1 MNKCTSLVSI
11 IPNLLEKKG
20 HVFDYHKL
28 LSNILEGTNV
38 KHIVCYYDNNI
49 NVPCENWH
57 RCLDSNIINQG
68 FFYAIKNFSP
78 GAIFKDIKRLKQS
91 IQSAIRQHAI
101 LKNNYVFIERFNPFE
116 LLSFYLA
123 ARDIN
128 INLNLIILY
137 RNVGSKLSLKNI
149 FYISLNSFF
158 SRKKNQIHIINTT
171 DSELVNSQFSGTR
184 LKVSQVLPIPYN
196 DIQIKNFID
205 LSSLNKVRILWP
217 GQPRKAKGLNI
228 IKKLLMVSHSRH
240 SRYELYVSEEVK
252 DIDDQLNININ
263 FHKSYLSRKDYI
275 KLLLSSNIIL
285 LPYDPSIYKT
295 ATSGIFVES
304 IMAGALPIVRNGTW
318 MEHELKKFGLDV
330 LAIDKDDFNFD
341 KIDSIIKN
349 KKIIDN
355 IIIMQKAYKQFH
367 TKENFKK
374 TFLNLM
380 QINE

>member
-1 MNKCTSLVSI
+1 LNKSASLVSI

-28 LSNILEGTNV
+28 ISNILEGTNV
-38 KHIVCYYDNNI
+38 KHIVCYYDNSV
-49 NVPCENWH
+49 NVTCENWH

-68 FFYAIKNFSP
+68 FFFAIKNFSP

-91 IQSAIRQHAI
+91 IQTAIRQHAI

-123 ARDIN
+123 ARDTN
-128 INLNLIILY
+128 KNLNLIILY
-137 RNVGSKLSLKNI
+137 RNVGSKLSLRNI
-149 FYISLNSFF
+149 FYIFLNSFF
-158 SRKKNQIHIINTT
+158 SGKKNQIHIINTT
-171 DSELVNSQFSGTR
+171 DSELISSQFIGSR

-196 DIQIKNFID
+196 DIQLKKFID
-205 LSSLNKVRILWP
+205 LSSLKKIRILWP

-228 IKKLLMVSHSRH
+228 IKKLLMVSHKKH
-240 SRYELYVSEEVK
+240 ARYELCVSEEMS
-252 DIDDQLNININ
+252 DIAGQLNININ

-318 MEHELKKFGLDV
+318 MEHELKKFGLDA

-341 KIDSIIKN
+341 KIDSMIKN
-349 KKIIDN
+349 KKITDN
-355 IIIMQKAYKQFH
+355 MMMMQKAYMQFH

-374 TFLNLM
+374 TFLSLM
-380 QINE
+380 